1 MALPDT
7 AEPYWRRQ
15 QSIIATAVATALRA
29 WQGSGGTTQWESIV
43 PFIESTVMRAQAF
56 AASNS
61 GDYVQDTLHS
71 LGVDVE
77 PIAVINPEPLI
88 GVSGNG
94 VSLSGLYSR
103 LPVQMELHTARIA
116 ALTKE
121 PAETVFRAALTATG
135 KQLAAS
141 VQTIISDT
149 GRAAESLHIVARPHI
164 GYVRMVNKPACSRCI
179 VQAGKYFKWNAGFKR
194 HPNCFPAGTVVSG
207 PKLDAATRR
216 WFEGELVILSTA
228 SGEKLSVT
236 GNHPI
241 LTRRGW
247 IPANLLKEGD
257 EVVRSTRSK
266 GAAALVIPDHDQ
278 VPARIE
284 DVWSSFAVGGLNAV
298 ESSPEDFHGDG
309 QDGKVDVVYA
319 DGSLRDWRNSTF
331 REHSG
336 QPILADG
343 LMSPVGFD
351 TQGST
356 SLLDEWSSA
365 LVGCSMSGGGLGF
378 SLDGGHLVG
387 ADLASF
393 ASAPY
398 VDVGAHQTLSD
409 DFAGYSVLPAQGIL
423 AGSSHVCGHDV
434 GIGELD
440 FSRWDALASPMF
452 VEGSPGYADRG
463 KDLFDRLAGQ
473 VELDRIVVLS
483 RISWSGHV
491 YSLTSSEGWHTA
503 NNLIVSNCDCRHIP
517 VPESLSGDLRVNTGK
532 YFQSLSQDQQDAAFG
547 KAGAQA
553 IRDGADLSQV
563 VNADAGM
570 RAAQVYGKN
579 LRITDS
585 GVTKRGFA
593 GQVIKARGR
602 NAATTPRLM
611 PSSIYQIAE
620 DRQDAIRLLRLNG
633 YILPDGESTHS
644 ISDLLNIAS

>member
-15 QSIIATAVATALRA
+15 QSITATAVATALRA

-56 AASNS
+56 AASNA

-94 VSLSGLYSR
+94 LSLSGLYSR

-116 ALTKE
+116 ALAKE

-194 HPNCFPAGTVVSG
+194 HPNC
-207 PKLDAATRR
+207 
-216 WFEGELVILSTA
+216 
-228 SGEKLSVT
+228 
-236 GNHPI
+236 
-241 LTRRGW
+241 
-247 IPANLLKEGD
+247 
-257 EVVRSTRSK
+257 
-266 GAAALVIPDHDQ
+266 
-278 VPARIE
+278 
-284 DVWSSFAVGGLNAV
+284 
-298 ESSPEDFHGDG
+298 
-309 QDGKVDVVYA
+309 
-319 DGSLRDWRNSTF
+319 
-331 REHSG
+331 
-336 QPILADG
+336 
-343 LMSPVGFD
+343 
-351 TQGST
+351 
-356 SLLDEWSSA
+356 
-365 LVGCSMSGGGLGF
+365 
-378 SLDGGHLVG
+378 
-387 ADLASF
+387 
-393 ASAPY
+393 
-398 VDVGAHQTLSD
+398 
-409 DFAGYSVLPAQGIL
+409 
-423 AGSSHVCGHDV
+423 
-434 GIGELD
+434 
-440 FSRWDALASPMF
+440 
-452 VEGSPGYADRG
+452 
-463 KDLFDRLAGQ
+463 
-473 VELDRIVVLS
+473 
-483 RISWSGHV
+483 
-491 YSLTSSEGWHTA
+491 
-503 NNLIVSNCDCRHIP
+503 DCRHIP

-532 YFQSLSQDQQDAAFG
+532 YFQSLSQDQQDTAFG